1 MMNSQLEEKKS
12 QGGRKVSKKRGKTSN
27 KTKTE
32 NDFHYLVP
40 LLRFKDMGKE
50 NSKRQGYMKLEKD
63 RQNFLKKLCI
73 VTNPVP
79 NYYSPDCHKRS
90 WWPNGKYIVKRRY
103 NYTQSGLEYYYE
115 KNNVEQLRPIDTE
128 IKVKKDSEYIKHF
141 IEYDSIIPGNYAIT
155 IEYCSSCEDHSGI
168 TQHGIEGIFRGL
180 AIKYQKIIQERFPFI
195 KVYLKPA
202 DVDIVKNEPFIMK
215 LPDENGKPLPPFPF
229 INDQFKKCQIG
240 AFEIQIATKDS
251 SGKIIKKLIH
261 SKLKTKQFPNV
272 KTVLDK
278 IVSIMPMF
286 NLNIVLFDQEDY
298 QDLDKMN
305 GIEVNIYLC
314 NSKIIKKLS
323 DGAKEQISNFI
334 TPGRRF
340 EMIQRQKI
348 IDAQS
353 FNKAGNEYG
362 INYNDRTM
370 IDTKSRRIYSTR
382 STGRALNNSMNG
394 SYSNKKTKNSSY
406 GNDIFST
413 NTSGPSSDLKGQDV
427 NEFKY
432 LKSQRGV
439 LIKKIY
445 SKIDQNLSKE
455 DYYESSESVLVKFDL
470 LPYDSY
476 IVETKENCYFQS
488 SITMLKFNEITS
500 KDNGVITKYIGL
512 WHQQKAILN
521 IHLYKEV
528 LTLIPESELEE
539 NKNVE
544 NQAKTREVQIPVTSG
559 IITIS
564 DADDPNSRYQ
574 VYSNQKGIYEYKTQP
589 GEYKLEI
596 DTKDFERVIRKIK
609 LKEALNTLN
618 IKINPDKNC
627 ELLIEVLEYNE
638 NINQDN
644 ENENNINLIPVR
656 NAKVQIYKSSDD
668 LLMEGITNKKGF
680 LKYLVDRNDNNLS
693 LKITKDGYFRA
704 ERFFKKYSSMKVNDK
719 GNYITTMRFILVNQ
733 QRLNYF
739 QKIIFISYANIS
751 KKIFE
756 LLYECGKEKN
766 NIQIKDWQ
774 KEKGIFIVS
783 FRHQKSDSENTSK
796 SDENNSNIILKK
808 NADRNTDE
816 KCNFEEIIRFGLK
829 ISPKAVKDDES
840 SIDDDCT
847 VTDRDLIEYLR
858 NICCEANVY
867 TPKSDFHINL
877 PKVFNRLHPSLN
889 SKVEAN
895 KLNIKNKNTVNNTIT
910 SDEETNSVKVTKRV
924 INDLYWDLGW
934 LDPSNFIYYETS
946 VFFDNEQKPNRLS
959 YYEYYI
965 EFIQSLIEKQV
976 YNTLFDYFHY
986 NLSIL
991 ARGDRYLPKKIFK
1004 KKLLELIIIND
1015 GENSDKRKELNDTI
1029 NFICNILCGYDE
1041 ENNIRDDSISFNL
1054 LKKKVSSN
1062 IINFIDQ

>member
-1 MMNSQLEEKKS
+1 MKNSKLEEKKS
-12 QGGRKVSKKRGKTSN
+12 EGGKVSKKRGKTSN
-27 KTKTE
+27 KTKPE
-32 NDFHYLVP
+32 NYFHYLVP

-63 RQNFLKKLCI
+63 KQNFLKKLCI

-103 NYTQSGLEYYYE
+103 NYTQSGLEHYYE
-115 KNNVEQLRPIDTE
+115 KNNVEPLRPIDTE
-128 IKVKKDSEYIKHF
+128 KKVKKDSDYIKHF

-168 TQHGIEGIFRGL
+168 TQHGIESIFRGL
-180 AIKYQKIIQERFPFI
+180 AIKYQKIIKERFPFI

-251 SGKIIKKLIH
+251 NGKIIKKLIH

-314 NSKIIKKLS
+314 NSRIIKKLS
-323 DGAKEQISNFI
+323 DGAKEEISNFI
-334 TPGRRF
+334 SPGRRF
-340 EMIQRQKI
+340 EMIQRQKLI
-348 IDAQS
+348 EAQS
-353 FNKAGNEYG
+353 FNKVGNEYG

-394 SYSNKKTKNSSY
+394 SYTNKKTKNSSY
-406 GNDIFST
+406 GNDIFSS
-413 NTSGPSSDLKGQDV
+413 NASGPSSDLKGQDI

-432 LKSQRGV
+432 LKSQRGI

-445 SKIDQNLSKE
+445 SKIDPNLSKE

-539 NKNVE
+539 NKNDE
-544 NQAKTREVQIPVTSG
+544 NQARTREVQIPVTSG
-559 IITIS
+559 TITIS

-574 VYSNQKGIYEYKTQP
+574 VYSNQKG
-589 GEYKLEI
+589 
-596 DTKDFERVIRKIK
+596 
-609 LKEALNTLN
+609 
-618 IKINPDKNC
+618 
-627 ELLIEVLEYNE
+627 
-638 NINQDN
+638 
-644 ENENNINLIPVR
+644 
-656 NAKVQIYKSSDD
+656 
-668 LLMEGITNKKGF
+668 
-680 LKYLVDRNDNNLS
+680 
-693 LKITKDGYFRA
+693 
-704 ERFFKKYSSMKVNDK
+704 
-719 GNYITTMRFILVNQ
+719 
-733 QRLNYF
+733 
-739 QKIIFISYANIS
+739 
-751 KKIFE
+751 
-756 LLYECGKEKN
+756 
-766 NIQIKDWQ
+766 
-774 KEKGIFIVS
+774 
-783 FRHQKSDSENTSK
+783 
-796 SDENNSNIILKK
+796 
-808 NADRNTDE
+808 
-816 KCNFEEIIRFGLK
+816 
-829 ISPKAVKDDES
+829 
-840 SIDDDCT
+840 
-847 VTDRDLIEYLR
+847 
-858 NICCEANVY
+858 VY
-867 TPKSDFHINL
+867 
-877 PKVFNRLHPSLN
+877 
-889 SKVEAN
+889 
-895 KLNIKNKNTVNNTIT
+895 
-910 SDEETNSVKVTKRV
+910 
-924 INDLYWDLGW
+924 
-934 LDPSNFIYYETS
+934 
-946 VFFDNEQKPNRLS
+946 
-959 YYEYYI
+959 
-965 EFIQSLIEKQV
+965 
-976 YNTLFDYFHY
+976 
-986 NLSIL
+986 
-991 ARGDRYLPKKIFK
+991 
-1004 KKLLELIIIND
+1004 
-1015 GENSDKRKELNDTI
+1015 
-1029 NFICNILCGYDE
+1029 
-1041 ENNIRDDSISFNL
+1041 
-1054 LKKKVSSN
+1054 
-1062 IINFIDQ
+1062 